1 MKRTRRIREV
11 IATTGLMALATAGP
25 AQALTGICPDG
36 SMYIVQHAAQIP
48 CPASKQVEP
57 HEVPP
62 MRPEYRPTPYTWDV
76 WNRGA
81 DPNNPYNVIDAA
93 RQVREFQQA
102 LPGEGTPTAPGL
114 AATPGVAQAAPTG
127 IQTDPAAV
135 RPLDLGLSDQD
146 LRDLYQIV
154 QLSQDHAPAHLAR
167 RTADEKGIFEVAW
180 AHSAAFE
187 GTLKR
192 LWSTRGGLGS
202 GPVLLFTGQ
211 SKRPE
216 EFFANFTVLQGHLSF
231 QPDAGDPRQLGIL
244 QGRLGAL
251 GAGEVV
257 MGYVVLPEAMGLE
270 QELDLYWN
278 DRRIRAHLGTQRAAQ
293 HVPETRGDR

>member
-1 MKRTRRIREV
+1 M
-11 IATTGLMALATAGP
+11 TGFLAAGASLP
-25 AQALTGICPDG
+25 AGALTGICPDG
-36 SMYIVQHAAQIP
+36 SMYVVQHASQVP
-48 CPASKQVEP
+48 CPHSKQVQP

-62 MRPEYRPTPYTWDV
+62 MRPEYRPHPYTWDV

-81 DPNNPYNVIDAA
+81 DPNNPYNMIDAA

-102 LPGEGTPTAPGL
+102 LPGADTPSAPGL
-114 AATPGVAQAAPTG
+114 ARTPMAGEGAAASGVASSPE
-127 IQTDPAAV
+127 AV
-135 RPLDLGLSDQD
+135 RPLDLGLSDQE
-146 LRDLYQIV
+146 LRDLYRIV
-154 QLSQDHAPAHLAR
+154 ELSQDHAPAHLAR
-167 RTADEKGIFEVAW
+167 RTADGKGVFEVAW
-180 AHSAAFE
+180 AHSGAFE
-187 GTLKR
+187 ATLRR

-202 GPVLLFTGQ
+202 GPVLLFTGH

-231 QPDAGDPRQLGIL
+231 QPDSGDPRQLGIL

-251 GAGEVV
+251 GAGEIV

-278 DRRIRAHLGTQRAAQ
+278 DRRIRAQLGAKRSAQRLQADD
-293 HVPETRGDR
+293 EMRGDR